1 MLPDPIRQN
10 EFAHHLAKVLN
21 RPVLFWV
28 PKFFLR
34 MILGE
39 LAVEMIGSK
48 RVVPKRLLN
57 VGFIFKFP
65 EFIDALNDLIAG

>member
-1 MLPDPIRQN
+1 M
-10 EFAHHLAKVLN
+10 
-21 RPVLFWV
+21 FWV

-57 VGFIFKFP
+57 AGFIFKFP
-65 EFIDALNDLIAG
+65 EFIDALNDLIGG